1 MDWHD
6 IRQFYP
12 SLLLQTIV
20 ASKSYFWDR
29 YGRLMYLLCY
39 LLHFR
44 FENSYLTCEVIKTER
59 INNCIYVYIVY
70 FDWLFVHI
78 ILWCFKKESLVHFC
92 EVNSVVRDFDKN
104 DFTHKIVFAKHW
116 MCTKIKVM
124 LCH

>member
-29 YGRLMYLLCY
+29 YGGLIYLLCY